1 MARIVKALGFET
13 GGPSFVWRAMQNLE
27 QLKKQ
32 GRETAELFDLPPV
45 YDDIASFYALA
56 TNRDVPQEIVN
67 DAFPDHYMAWKWFL
81 STYPSSPRWYLEALL
96 LTDLSLAEIANKVGY
111 SISPL
116 VVDIYK
122 RAFFNITAEHKN
134 NLGWMR
140 QYIWVPG
147 MTHQS
152 SLFYYDFIYKLA
164 AVYSGIKTIDM
175 LITPEELSTE
185 SKKWIRQIISDY
197 RDRYMLTSGNMYAN
211 LNIDNQVVVQEAISK
226 EWAELT
232 KASET
237 SSTLT
242 DDAMRLLVDA
252 VGKSAVLLNKS
263 DQLAPI
269 ETFQSLK
276 YADDEIKKA

>member
-32 GRETAELFDLPPV
+32 GRETAELFDLPSV
-45 YDDIASFYALA
+45 YDDIASFYTLA

-122 RAFFNITAEHKN
+122 RAFFNIT
-134 NLGWMR
+134 
-140 QYIWVPG
+140 
-147 MTHQS
+147 
-152 SLFYYDFIYKLA
+152 
-164 AVYSGIKTIDM
+164 
-175 LITPEELSTE
+175 
-185 SKKWIRQIISDY
+185 
-197 RDRYMLTSGNMYAN
+197 
-211 LNIDNQVVVQEAISK
+211 
-226 EWAELT
+226 
-232 KASET
+232 
-237 SSTLT
+237 T
-242 DDAMRLLVDA
+242 DW
-252 VGKSAVLLNKS
+252 
-263 DQLAPI
+263 
-269 ETFQSLK
+269 
-276 YADDEIKKA
+276 